1 MRSDR
6 RLVGLRLAATIA
18 SLAGLALLKGPGLL
32 VLTAALIVLNLLLN
46 PEGLALFGKLR
57 LWPFLLAPP
66 LIGAAVLGPR
76 DLALGALRLSR
87 EGLALGLVMS
97 GRALCLL
104 LTFQVALGGLSVT
117 RLIGVFHSRGL
128 KGLGFALGVAYN
140 MLATLGEISLTTL
153 YTLRLRGAFRRHP
166 VRAFRLFAVTVVSA
180 ALRHAEDIVHA
191 ATVRGFDAR

>member
-1 MRSDR
+1 M
-6 RLVGLRLAATIA
+6 LNPG
-18 SLAGLALLKGPGLL
+18 GLAF
-32 VLTAALIVLNLLLN
+32 
-46 PEGLALFGKLR
+46 LARPRFWL
-57 LWPFLLAPP
+57 FLLSAP
-66 LIGAAVLGPR
+66 LIGAAVIGPR
-76 DLALGALRLSR
+76 DLALGALRFSR
-87 EGLALGLVMS
+87 EGLGLGLVMS

-104 LTFQVALGGLSVT
+104 LGFQVALGGLSVS

-140 MLATLGEISLTTL
+140 MLSTLGEISLTTL

-166 VRAFRLFAVTVVSA
+166 VRALGLFVVTVVSA